1 MGTVI
6 HANEVKTK
14 EKGKLTTTYPLL
26 FFVFAVCLR
35 WRLHF
40 EFVLASTP
48 LPAGAS
54 PVQLTSRYT
63 DIATWQGPTDVD
75 VETMTWDLPIKILPT
90 NPLHASS
97 ISTSRTSNTTVF

>member
-75 VETMTWDLPIKILPT
+75 VETMTWDLPIKILPS